1 MLLAKLHNFVQKNF
15 FLKDKIIIANLI
27 ASLFFIIG
35 LIFLLLF
42 KIGFKFNSSSQL
54 FLHYNIY
61 FGIDWIGNWYKIYI
75 YPFAGLL
82 IFVIN
87 FLLAIY
93 FYENDKIA
101 SYLLAGSATFCQII
115 IFISGSCAI
124 WINS

>member
-27 ASLFFIIG
+27 AS

-61 FGIDWIGNWYKIYI
+61 FGIDWIGSWYKIYI

-82 IFVIN
+82 IFIIN

-93 FYENDKIA
+93 FYENTKIT
-101 SYLLAGSATFCQII
+101 SYNLAI
-115 IFISGSCAI
+115 
-124 WINS
+124 